1 MTSDNLLATSFLRH
15 DAATQCCGF
24 ALTHVPPQSGGA
36 AEGLSLEALRRAAT
50 GPSAAER
57 RDAERRRA
65 TLNNAFRTAP
75 FDQLQHITQPKVNNH
90 YSVCSSNTVL

>member
-1 MTSDNLLATSFLRH
+1 MIYHFQANGTAS
-15 DAATQCCGF
+15 C
-24 ALTHVPPQSGGA
+24 V
-36 AEGLSLEALRRAAT
+36 SLEALRRAAG

-75 FDQLQHITQPKVNNH
+75 FDHLLHITQPKVSYTMFWNEH
-90 YSVCSSNTVL
+90 FY